1 MTRKINQE
9 QIKLDRKL
17 AWERVKRFLD
27 DDDDDDEEE
36 EKEDETPKTSGV
48 LLSSFLKPLNIS

>member
-9 QIKLDRKL
+9 QIKMDRKL

-27 DDDDDDEEE
+27 DDDDDDDEEE
-36 EKEDETPKTSGV
+36 AKEDETAKTSGM
-48 LLSSFLKPLNIS
+48 LLSSFITY

>member
-27 DDDDDDEEE
+27 DDDDDEEE
-36 EKEDETPKTSGV
+36 DKEDETSKTSGV
-48 LLSSFLKPLNIS
+48 LLSSFLKTLNIS

>member
-1 MTRKINQE
+1 M
-9 QIKLDRKL
+9 DRKL

-27 DDDDDDEEE
+27 DDDDDEEEE
-36 EKEDETPKTSGV
+36 EKEGETAKTSGM

>member
-17 AWERVKRFLD
+17 AWERVKIFL

>member
-17 AWERVKRFLD
+17 AWERVKKFLD

-36 EKEDETPKTSGV
+36 EKEDETAKTSSM
-48 LLSSFLKPLNIS
+48 LLSSFLKPLS